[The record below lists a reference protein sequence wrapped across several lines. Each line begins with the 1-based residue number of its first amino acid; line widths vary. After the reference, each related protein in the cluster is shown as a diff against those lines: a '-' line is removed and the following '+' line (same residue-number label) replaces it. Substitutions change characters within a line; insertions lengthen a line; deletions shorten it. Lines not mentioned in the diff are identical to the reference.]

1 MKKPKDPKIFL
12 EHILDNIDKI
22 EIDLFDL
29 DEKSFSKDVT
39 IQDATLRR
47 LEVIGE
53 AVKNLPLSFRKK
65 HPKIFWKKM
74 AGMRD
79 ILIHEYFG
87 VDMELVWKI
96 SIKDVPKLKKQI
108 LKIIEKI

>member
-74 AGMRD
+74 DSTKHLMID
-79 ILIHEYFG
+79 LI
-87 VDMELVWKI
+87 I
-96 SIKDVPKLKKQI
+96 SSRYMITQVKNI
-108 LKIIEKI
+108 RF